1 MRFYEIKGGGKAAD
15 QVKGKDPMPAK
26 KKRGKHPFDKQ
37 LVGSSFQYTGNVI
50 TEAAKVGREYQHLE
64 DLVFVKGSQGGMEAA
79 DILDKLGSDSG
90 DVAIKWDGN
99 PTIYWGR
106 EPDGQFV
113 LVGKNGWGRN
123 KSTSADNL
131 NKFIQNS
138 GKGVSEEPWRKDFGE
153 EMAEVFNIMKAATP
167 PNFRG
172 YVYGDLLYSPRKP
185 FSTTDGAVEF
195 EPNNVK
201 YTVDTRSP
209 LGGRI
214 AKSKV
219 GVVVHTKFDEWGSK
233 TGTPIKD
240 VEELNSQDA
249 VVLGQTYVTHQPT
262 VDTKEVD
269 SIRKRVQSS
278 AKAVDAFLQGTQGL
292 SNPAGII
299 YTYVNQMTKARQLDK
314 LETGF
319 FDWLKTSKVSQGQ
332 QVKLAEL
339 DKQTNGLAAI
349 LGLVKQIMSVKD
361 HIIDQLDDADAD
373 VKATTKGEKGGE
385 GYVALGSKTKLVPR
399 TRWTPN

>member
-1 MRFYEIKGGGKAAD
+1 MRFTEFRILKEDWVCGKCNAEPC
-15 QVKGKDPMPAK
+15 VCES
-26 KKRGKHPFDKQ
+26 
-37 LVGSSFQYTGNVI
+37 LS
-50 TEAAKVGREYQHLE
+50 EAAKVGREYQHLE

-79 DILDKLGSDSG
+79 DILEKLGSDSG

-123 KSTSADNL
+123 KSTSAEDL
-131 NKFIQNS
+131 SRFIQNS
-138 GKGVSEEPWRKDFGE
+138 GKGVEEEPWRADFGA

-201 YTVDTRSP
+201 YTVDTKSQ

-214 AKSKV
+214 ANSKV

-233 TGTPIKD
+233 SGTPIKD
-240 VEELNSQDA
+240 VKELNSQDA

-278 AKAVDAFLQGTQGL
+278 AKAVDAFLKGTQGL
-292 SNPAGII
+292 SNPGQII
-299 YTYVNQMTKARQLDK
+299 YTYLNQMGKAKNLSQL
-314 LETGF
+314 ESNF
-319 FDWLKTSKVSQGQ
+319 FNWLKQSKVSQGQ
-332 QVKLAEL
+332 QAKLAALEE
-339 DKQTNGLAAI
+339 QTGGLTAI

-399 TRWTPN
+399 NRWTPN

>member
-1 MRFYEIKGGGKAAD
+1 MRFQEFRI
-15 QVKGKDPMPAK
+15 V
-26 KKRGKHPFDKQ
+26 
-37 LVGSSFQYTGNVI
+37 L

-79 DILDKLGSDSG
+79 DILEKLGSDSG

-123 KSTSADNL
+123 KSTSADDL
-131 NKFIQNS
+131 SRFIQNS
-138 GKGVSEEPWRKDFGE
+138 GKGVEEEPWRADFGK
-153 EMAEVFNIMKAATP
+153 EMAEVFNIMKVATP

-201 YTVDTRSP
+201 YTVDTKSQ
-209 LGGRI
+209 LGERI
-214 AKSKV
+214 ANSKV

-233 TGTPIKD
+233 SGTPVKD
-240 VEELNSQDA
+240 VAALNSQDA
-249 VVLGQTYVTHQPT
+249 VVLGQTYVAHQPR

-269 SIRKRVQSS
+269 SIRKRVQNKSR
-278 AKAVDAFLQGTQGL
+278 AIDTFLQGTKGL

-299 YTYVNQMTKARQLDK
+299 YTYVNQMGKAKQLDK
-314 LETGF
+314 LETNF
-319 FDWLKTSKVSQGQ
+319 FDWLANSKVSQGQ
-332 QVKLAEL
+332 QAKLAEL
-339 DKQTNGLAAI
+339 NKQTGGLDAI

-399 TRWTPN
+399 GRWQPN